1 MPPPK
6 KKTKNADGRLSF
18 RLDGVDYHL
27 DFAAIENRQELELFQ
42 QSGLTL
48 GQVARALGSGSPPPF
63 AVAAV
68 MFIAR
73 RQAGDR
79 AVRYDALLD
88 SIDRTGSTFEAV
100 PEDDAP
106 EA

>member
-6 KKTKNADGRLSF
+6 KAKKKDAHLAF
-18 RLDGVDYHL
+18 RLDGVDYRL
-27 DFAAIENRQELELFQ
+27 DFGSIENRHELELFQ

-48 GQVARALGSGSPPPF
+48 GQLSQALGSGAPPPF

-68 MFIAR
+68 MFLAR

-79 AVRYDALLD
+79 VARYDALLD
-88 SIDRTGSTFEAV
+88 SIDRAGSTFEAV
-100 PEDDAP
+100 AEDDAP